1 MIMTGYAD
9 VDRYVQ
15 DAQRAAEGMRAA
27 RVRIAGLVGRAE
39 TSNGRIRVAWAAGT
53 GLDELHIDPRA
64 MRLRSD
70 ELASHISGAITDA
83 MTDLRRQLNEVLRD
97 EAGVP
102 ADGETV
108 RLDDMRDAFNQRMD
122 ALTDRLDRAQRMMQ
136 RATLR

>member
-1 MIMTGYAD
+1 M
-9 VDRYVQ
+9 
-15 DAQRAAEGMRAA
+15 
-27 RVRIAGLVGRAE
+27 GRAE

-53 GLDELHIDPRA
+53 GLDELYIDPRA

-70 ELASHISGAITDA
+70 ELAPAISGAITGA

-102 ADGETV
+102 ADGGTV
-108 RLDDMRDAFNQRMD
+108 RLDDMRDEFNHQMD
-122 ALTDRLDRAQRMMQ
+122 TLTDRLDQARRMMQ

>member
-1 MIMTGYAD
+1 MTGYAD

-27 RVRIAGLVGRAE
+27 RARIAGLVGRAE
-39 TSNGRIRVAWAAGT
+39 TSNGWIRVAWAAGT
-53 GLDELHIDPRA
+53 GLDELYIDPRA

-70 ELASHISGAITDA
+70 ELAPAISGAITDA

-102 ADGETV
+102 ADSGTV
-108 RLDDMRDAFNQRMD
+108 RLDEMRDAFNHQMD
-122 ALTDRLDRAQRMMQ
+122 ALTDRLDQARRMMQ

>member
-1 MIMTGYAD
+1 MTGYAD

-15 DAQRAAEGMRAA
+15 DAQRAAEGMRAVRA
-27 RVRIAGLVGRAE
+27 RIAGLVGRAE
-39 TSNGRIRVAWAAGT
+39 ASSGWIRVAWAAGT
-53 GLDELHIDPRA
+53 GLDELYIDPRA

-70 ELASHISGAITDA
+70 ELASAISGAITDA

-102 ADGETV
+102 GDGGTV
-108 RLDDMRDAFNQRMD
+108 RLDDMQDAFNYQMD
-122 ALTDRLDRAQRMMQ
+122 ALTDRLDQARRMMQ

>member
-1 MIMTGYAD
+1 MTGYAD
-9 VDRYVQ
+9 VDRCVQ

-27 RVRIAGLVGRAE
+27 RARIAGLVGRAE
-39 TSNGRIRVAWAAGT
+39 TSNGWIRVAWAAGT
-53 GLDELHIDPRA
+53 GLDELHIGPRA

-70 ELASHISGAITDA
+70 ELAPAISGAITDA

-97 EAGVP
+97 EAGIA
-102 ADGETV
+102 ADGGTV
-108 RLDDMRDAFNQRMD
+108 RLDDMRDAFNQKMD